1 MRRLKRNIH
10 AGKRLSAGFSLN
22 IFSEDELYEIHLA
35 TLEVLAKTGLF
46 VEGEEALDILDGGG
60 ASVDRKSKIVKF
72 PPYLVEDAIR
82 SAPSKILLAGR
93 NPKNDIVLESNRVGF
108 CHFRSGD
115 LCAGSLHG

>member
-1 MRRLKRNIH
+1 MRGLKRNIH
-10 AGKRLSAGFSLN
+10 AGKHLSGGLSLN

-46 VEGEEALDILDGGG
+46 VEGDEALDILDGGG

-82 SAPSKILLAGR
+82 SAPSRILLAGR
-93 NPKNDIVLESNRVGF
+93 NPKKP
-108 CHFRSGD
+108 
-115 LCAGSLHG
+115 